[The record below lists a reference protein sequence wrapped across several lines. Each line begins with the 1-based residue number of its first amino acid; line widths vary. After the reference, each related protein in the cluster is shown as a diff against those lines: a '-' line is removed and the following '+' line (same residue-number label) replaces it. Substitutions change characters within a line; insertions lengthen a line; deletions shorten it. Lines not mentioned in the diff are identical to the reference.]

1 MTNTSQ
7 DGSGRA
13 SGLRFIFF
21 SLIGIASFLIPI
33 PTADGANIG
42 MGILS
47 DWMEGLLGS
56 ALPAIVTAAVVLS
69 ALLSAWVALRKPAW
83 SRGSGTVGSIFAAG
97 PAGVAIRILGAIL
110 AVMVLTQQGPDWVIS
125 PDTGSVILNDLMT
138 VIFVLFLFASI
149 LLPFLTDFGLMEF
162 IGTLAR
168 PLFRPLFTLPGRGA
182 VDGAASWFGSS
193 VVGIIITTRQY
204 EEGFYSRREAAVMA
218 TTFSVVSV
226 AFAVVVLNFV
236 GLGEYFVPFY
246 GAIAI
251 SGLAAAVVLPR
262 VPPLSRKEDA
272 FHGGTSPEPEAGEE
286 GRGKLAQGWH
296 LAVRRAGTA
305 PPPKRMLTDSVRTTF
320 DIWFG
325 LEPLVMVVGTLSL
338 AVATYTPVFTWLS
351 LPLVPALE
359 LLQLPEAAAAAPAFL
374 VGFADQFLPVILGQ
388 SIESELTR
396 FVIACAAVTQLIY
409 MSEVGVLLLKSKLA
423 LGMGDLLAIFA
434 LRTIVTVPICAGI
447 GHLVF

>member
-1 MTNTSQ
+1 M
-7 DGSGRA
+7 
-13 SGLRFIFF
+13 RFVLP
-21 SLIGIASFLIPI
+21 SLIGIASFLIPVR
-33 PTADGANIG
+33 TEEGANIG

-47 DWMEGLLGS
+47 DWTEGLLGS
-56 ALPAIVTAAVVLS
+56 ALPSIVTGSVVLS
-69 ALLSAWVALRKPAW
+69 AVLSLWVAITKPSW
-83 SRGSGTVGSIFAAG
+83 SKGPMTVGSIFAAG
-97 PAGVAIRILGAIL
+97 PAGVAIRIAGAIL
-110 AVMVLTQQGPDWVIS
+110 AVMVLTQQGPEWIIS
-125 PDTGSVILNDLMT
+125 PETGSVILNDLMT
-138 VIFVLFLFASI
+138 VIFVLFLFAAV

-236 GLGEYFVPFY
+236 GLGDYFVPFY
-246 GAIAI
+246 GAII
-251 SGLAAAVVLPR
+251 VSGLAAAVVLPR
-262 VPPLSRKEDA
+262 VPPLSWKEDA
-272 FHGGTSPEPEAGEE
+272 FHGGASPEPEPDND
-286 GRGKLAQGWH
+286 GRGRLAQGWH
-296 LAVRRAGTA
+296 LAVQRAAEA
-305 PPPKRMLTDSVRTTF
+305 PPPERMMKDSVRTTF

-374 VGFADQFLPVILGQ
+374 VGFADQFLPAILGQ

-396 FVIACAAVTQLIY
+396 FVIACAAITQLIY

-434 LRTIVTVPICAGI
+434 LRTIITVPICAGI

>member
-1 MTNTSQ
+1 MSKSVEAA
-7 DGSGRA
+7 DAPRSW
-13 SGLRFIFF
+13 LRFVLP

-56 ALPAIVTAAVVLS
+56 TLPAIVTAAVVLS
-69 ALLSAWVALRKPAW
+69 ALLSVWVSVRKPAW
-83 SRGSGTVGSIFAAG
+83 SKEPGTVGSIFATG
-97 PAGVAIRILGAIL
+97 PAGVAIRIIGAVL
-110 AVMVLTQQGPDWVIS
+110 ALMVLTETGPSWVIS

-138 VIFVLFLFASI
+138 VIFVLFLFASV

-204 EEGFYSRREAAVMA
+204 EEGFYSQREAAVMA

-226 AFAVVVLNFV
+226 AFAVVVVNFV
-236 GLGEYFVPFY
+236 GLGDYFIPFY
-246 GAIAI
+246 GAIAV
-251 SGLAAAVVLPR
+251 SGLIAAILMPR
-262 VPPLSRKEDA
+262 IPPLSRKAED
-272 FHGGTSPEPEAGEE
+272 FHTGATPAPEPSSE
-286 GRGKLAQGWH
+286 GRGLVEQGWH
-296 LAVRRAGTA
+296 LAIERAARAA
-305 PPPKRMLTDSVRTTF
+305 PPRRMLRDSVRTTC

-325 LEPLVMVVGTLSL
+325 LEPLVMVVGTASL
-338 AVATYTPVFTWLS
+338 ALATYTPVFTWLS
-351 LPLVPALE
+351 LPLVPFLE

-374 VGFADQFLPVILGQ
+374 VGFADQFLPAILGQ

-434 LRTIVTVPICAGI
+434 LRTLITVPICALV
-447 GHLVF
+447 GHMVF

>member
-1 MTNTSQ
+1 MSKTGGTTY
-7 DGSGRA
+7 GSRPW
-13 SGLRFIFF
+13 LRFVVP

-56 ALPAIVTAAVVLS
+56 SLPAIVTGAVVLS
-69 ALLSAWVALRKPAW
+69 ALLSVWVAVRKPEWAQE
-83 SRGSGTVGSIFAAG
+83 SGTVGAIFATG
-97 PAGVAIRILGAIL
+97 PAGVAIRVIGAIL
-110 AVMVLTQQGPDWVIS
+110 AVMVLTQTGPSWIIS

-138 VIFVLFLFASI
+138 VIFVLFLFASV

-204 EEGFYSRREAAVMA
+204 EEGFYSQREAAVMA

-236 GLGEYFVPFY
+236 GLGDYFVPFY
-246 GAIAI
+246 GAIAV
-251 SGLAAAVVLPR
+251 SGILAAVIMPR
-262 VPPLSRKEDA
+262 IPPLSRKSET
-272 FHGGTSPEPEAGEE
+272 FHGGVTPAPEAASE
-286 GRGKLAQGWH
+286 GGSLLEQGWKLAV
-296 LAVRRAGTA
+296 ARAGRAA
-305 PPPKRMLTDSVRTTF
+305 PPRRMLRESVRTTC

-325 LEPLVMVVGTLSL
+325 LEPLVMVVGTASL
-338 AVATYTPVFTWLS
+338 ALATYTPVFTWLS
-351 LPLVPALE
+351 LPLVPFLE

-434 LRTIVTVPICAGI
+434 LRTLITVPVCAVV
-447 GHLVF
+447 GHMVF